1 MFRSSGVPML
11 EPVSIF
17 RAVKLLCL
25 AIFLQVGMQHADA
38 QNAPPAAPPAAE
50 PSAPPD
56 LVAPA
61 IPKFVRECHTVPEN
75 VEICGN
81 WTWTA
86 ATDNGQEFEGRWLN
100 GAVARMTIERFD
112 LSGVAITRVDS
123 DGPLAGVTARYQGK
137 LFGEQMSGTATFAG
151 GGDAFASRW
160 IASFNLPTHEN
171 LPPPSM
177 DAAPVALLE
186 CEGESICGS
195 WNLNGQNGEA
205 YWANR
210 ASAQLTVERFDAGG
224 VVIHRT
230 DRAGTLSAGLTAIY
244 QGRLNGEFLEG
255 TATWS
260 WPGHVPASQTGPWLA
275 AFSSAEFSSPANRG
289 LMSVDEALLRA
300 RLAAK
305 SRDYPVALNW
315 FGKAGAL
322 GDARAGEKAVS
333 ALKQAKGDSLA
344 ESHLSMMYDNGWLV
358 EADEDQAKFWQLKA
372 QERVSQFD
380 PICASKP
387 VRNAMQ
393 QLARQA
399 NNNLEAAAMAEL
411 LKALT
416 GMGVKGMEFDMQSAH
431 ASDVASDAEF
441 RCDVTFAPQKQDVV
455 DTSEANDA
463 EAAEA
468 AAGEAANEVKK
479 STPVIQE
486 YRLVR
491 IDNGNPAHY
500 KVILEAAGSDA
511 AGIPRVAFTRPYS
524 VTVAVQK

>member
-1 MFRSSGVPML
+1 MFRSSDVPML
-11 EPVSIF
+11 EPMSIF
-17 RAVKLLCL
+17 RAVKLVCL
-25 AIFLQVGMQHADA
+25 AIVLQAGMQYAAA
-38 QNAPPAAPPAAE
+38 QNTPPAAPPPAE
-50 PSAPPD
+50 SNAPPD
-56 LVAPA
+56 LLAPA

-81 WTWTA
+81 WTWTG

-100 GAVARMTIERFD
+100 GAVARMTIVRFD
-112 LSGVAITRVDS
+112 VSGVAITRVDS

-137 LFGEQMSGTATFAG
+137 LLGEQMSGTATFTG
-151 GGDAFASRW
+151 SGDAFASRW

-171 LPPPSM
+171 VPPPSM
-177 DAAPVALLE
+177 EAGPVTLLE
-186 CEGESICGS
+186 CEGEGICGAWS
-195 WNLNGQNGEA
+195 LNGQNGEA
-205 YWANR
+205 HWANR
-210 ASAQLTVERFDAGG
+210 ASAQLTVERFDAAA
-224 VVIHRT
+224 VVISRT
-230 DRAGTLSAGLTAIY
+230 DRAGTLSAGLTALY
-244 QGRLNGEFLEG
+244 KGKLNGEFLEG
-255 TATWS
+255 TATWIWS
-260 WPGHVPASQTGPWLA
+260 GHFPAPQSGPWLA
-275 AFSSAEFSSPANRG
+275 AFSSAEFSSPAKPG
-289 LMSVDEALLRA
+289 AMSVEEALLRA

-333 ALKQAKGDSLA
+333 AMKQAKGDSLA
-344 ESHLSMMYDNGWLV
+344 ETNLSMMYDNGWLV

-372 QERVSQFD
+372 QERVSEFD

-399 NNNLEAAAMAEL
+399 NNNLETAAMAVL

-416 GMGVKGMEFDMQSAH
+416 GVGVNGMDFDPQSSH
-431 ASDVASDAEF
+431 VSDVASDTEF
-441 RCDVTFAPQKQDVV
+441 RCDVTFAPQKNDVV
-455 DTSEANDA
+455 DTSEAD
-463 EAAEA
+463 EAAA
-468 AAGEAANEVKK
+468 AAGEVVNEVKK

-491 IDNGNPAHY
+491 VDNGNPAHY

-511 AGIPRVAFTRPYS
+511 AGIPRVAFTRPYT
-524 VTVAVQK
+524 VTVAVPK